1 MPAPTGLHGVN
12 RFYHFPED
20 KGVLSPVMQKSKYR
34 NRTGWESWG
43 RIVILT
49 SLLWFVL
56 LLSVQAQE
64 TADSTS
70 AHASAPSWIE
80 FHPFSTLTLRSYRL
94 DTHYPALTYR
104 LVNSDGDAIE
114 RGWTPFA
121 ALEGNLN
128 AFGRLSASYVLQA
141 GGTYPLGL
149 KKGSVKISDFGVSL
163 ELARGTVWL
172 GHGYHGSF
180 QLSNNA
186 EPFTLVKF
194 QTEEPF
200 SIPYIGEFEYLL
212 FNAWPREF
220 KLLAHRLT
228 YKPVSWLEIG
238 GTESVVYKRDYKFW
252 EFFRILTAA
261 ESNVSSVYNND
272 MRASMD
278 IAFDL
283 SFLHD
288 LISPLVG
295 GKIYAEYAG
304 EDLFAFWQEEDDK
317 WVGPFGFEFLDAAS
331 MFGLVLRTERQELRV
346 EYSQNYR
353 NVSLFHDFK
362 GQFGYS
368 LFTYKWYG
376 GTSGGGNPHFENGGA
391 AMGHHMGNAADDL
404 FFEFTQQLDDLS
416 LVFSYNKQRRGLV
429 DPTIQPWRQ
438 LRDEPELF
446 TQLGLQASYSIEGH
460 TVSGVMLWH
469 DYKNASLTGDPL
481 NVVPTPRRD
490 AREMVLGL
498 SVSLDLSKTLPALW

>member
-1 MPAPTGLHGVN
+1 MMRKFL
-12 RFYHFPED
+12 Y
-20 KGVLSPVMQKSKYR
+20 Q
-34 NRTGWESWG
+34 NRTRWEPWR
-43 RIVILT
+43 RICALA
-49 SLLWFVL
+49 SLSWFV

-64 TADSTS
+64 PPDS
-70 AHASAPSWIE
+70 ASAGAPTPSWID
-80 FHPFSTLTLRSYRL
+80 FQPFSSLTLRGYRL

-114 RGWTPFA
+114 RGWTPFF
-121 ALEGNLN
+121 ALEGGVQ
-128 AFGRLSASYVLQA
+128 AFDRFSASYVLQG

-149 KKGSVKISDFGVSL
+149 KRGSVKIKDFGVSL
-163 ELARGTVWL
+163 ELARGSVWL

-212 FNAWPREF
+212 FNGWPREF
-220 KLLAHRLT
+220 KILAHRLT

-238 GTESVVYKRDYKFW
+238 GTESVVYRRDYKFW

-261 ESNVSSVYNND
+261 ESNVASVYNND

-288 LISPLVG
+288 VIPPLVG
-295 GKIYAEYAG
+295 GTFYAEYAG

-331 MFGLVLRTERQELRV
+331 MFGLMLRTERQEIRA
-346 EYSQNYR
+346 EYAQNYR

-362 GQFGYS
+362 GQFGYDR
-368 LFTYKWYG
+368 FTYKWYG
-376 GTSGGGNPHFENGGA
+376 STSGGGNPHFENGGA
-391 AMGHHMGNAADDL
+391 VMGHHMGNAAEDL
-404 FFEFTQQLDDLS
+404 FFEFKQHLDDLS
-416 LVFSYNKQRRGLV
+416 LIVSYNKQRRGLV

-438 LRDEPELF
+438 LRDDPELF
-446 TQLGLQASYSIEGH
+446 TQIGLQAIYTVENH
-460 TVSGVMLWH
+460 TLSGVMLWN

-481 NVVPTPRRD
+481 NVIPTPRRD
-490 AREMVLGL
+490 ARELVLGL